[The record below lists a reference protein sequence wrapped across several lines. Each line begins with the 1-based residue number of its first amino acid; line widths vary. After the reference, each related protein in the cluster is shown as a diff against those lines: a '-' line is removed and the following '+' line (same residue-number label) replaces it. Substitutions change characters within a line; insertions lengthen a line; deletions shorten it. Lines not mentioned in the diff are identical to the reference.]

1 MLCVFRFATLV
12 RRTLSLS
19 PSLTHTHSLTVPAAA
34 AAAALLLFTLCD
46 ASLLRRCCRCCAV
59 DVRCW
64 LFAILLLAR
73 SLGHMS
79 NAPRFR
85 VFCFT
90 RDFLLYFT
98 FALRYIH
105 YVTFLYVTF
114 CYCLLNAFYLFF
126 ISFLLVFCFCALL
139 LISCFYFDSPTR
151 FYCSRSVVYLCFYL
165 SFSCS
170 LLSLSLSFSYFCH
183 CLLIG
188 ARAAGSGKLN

>member
-1 MLCVFRFATLV
+1 MCIPLCHARSPHS
-12 RRTLSLS
+12 RSLSLS
-19 PSLTHTHSLTVPAAA
+19 HTHTHWLS
-34 AAAALLLFTLCD
+34 LLLCPLP
-46 ASLLRRCCRCCAV
+46 LLYFYLHCETRRCCCAV

-98 FALRYIH
+98 FALRYVTLR
-105 YVTFLYVTF
+105 YVTLRYVT
-114 CYCLLNAFYLFF
+114 LLVKRFLSFF
-126 ISFLLVFCFCALL
+126 ISFLLAFCFCALL

-165 SFSCS
+165 TFSV
-170 LLSLSLSFSYFCH
+170 LSLSLSFSYYCH

-188 ARAAGSGKLN
+188 ARAAAGSVKLN

>member
-1 MLCVFRFATLV
+1 MCIPLCHAHSPHS
-12 RRTLSLS
+12 LSL
-19 PSLTHTHSLTVPAAA
+19 SLTHTHSLTVPAA

-46 ASLLRRCCRCCAV
+46 ASLLRCCCRCCAV

-114 CYCLLNAFYLFF
+114 CYCLLNAFYLFLFLFFLYFVFVRCFSFHVF
-126 ISFLLVFCFCALL
+126 ILIPPRAFIALGRSFIFA
-139 LISCFYFDSPTR
+139 ST
-151 FYCSRSVVYLCFYL
+151 SRSL
-165 SFSCS
+165 SS